1 MAIKESLMTTDSDLR
16 GIVLRRFYE
25 RRNENSA
32 GLINLTTQDFGD
44 GHSRNELIRICG
56 QLADHDL
63 IRKWGPNME
72 GGGPNLGHGAISA
85 SGVDVIEGTQRAP
98 LGISLNTNN
107 ITVVG
112 SQNVQ
117 IGDANSQKL
126 SITIGDLIS
135 KIDNSEHTASQKEE
149 AKSRLKQLL
158 NNPVVAAILGGLAG
172 RGIS

>member
-1 MAIKESLMTTDSDLR
+1 MTTDSDLR

-32 GLINLTTQDFGD
+32 GLINLTTHDFGG
-44 GHSRNELIRICG
+44 GHSRNELIRICD
-56 QLADHDL
+56 QLKDHDL
-63 IRKWGPNME
+63 IKNWHPNME

-85 SGVDVIEGTQRAP
+85 PGVDVIEGTRHVP
-98 LGISLNTNN
+98 LEISLNTQN

-126 SITIGDLIS
+126 NITIEDLILE
-135 KIDNSEHTASQKEE
+135 IDNSIHADSQKEE
-149 AKSRLKQLL
+149 AKSVLKQLL

>member
-1 MAIKESLMTTDSDLR
+1 MITDSDLR

-25 RRNENSA
+25 RRHENSA
-32 GLINLTTQDFGD
+32 GLINLTIHDFEG
-44 GHSRNELIRICG
+44 GHSRNDLIRICA
-56 QLADHDL
+56 QLEDHDL
-63 IRKWGPNME
+63 IKKWQPNME

-85 SGVDVIEGTQRAP
+85 PGVDVIEGTRRMP
-98 LGISLNTNN
+98 LEISLNTQH

-126 SITIGDLIS
+126 NITIEDLILE
-135 KIDNSEHTASQKEE
+135 IDNSVHADSQKEE
-149 AKSRLKQLL
+149 AKSVLKQLL